1 MKIYIPVRV
10 MEALSD
16 KARNELLTLFSEPM
30 KYATPPVVHL
40 LEDDV
45 YVKMQPMLSHFV
57 ELYEKINDA
66 EKELKYLREVK
77 NSVDAMKQLFK

>member
-1 MKIYIPVRV
+1 MKIYIPVRA

-30 KYATPPVVHL
+30 KYTTPPVVHL
-40 LEDDV
+40 VEDDV
-45 YVKMQPMLSHFV
+45 YVKMQPMLSNIV
-57 ELYEKINDA
+57 DLYEKINES

-77 NSVDAMKQLFK
+77 KSVDAMKQLFK